1 MLNSENVQE
10 DGVYLLENGEDGLI
24 YLGNMVNP
32 ATLEQIFG
40 VSSLAA
46 LPVQASLFTISLT
59 ILKLLGLSFLVWL
72 EYNNTEYTLWK
83 LRLYNI
89 TMSVI
94 VTWQMNF
101 LQLAL
106 DQFDN
111 ELSRKVNEIVNEIR
125 RQRCSYLRL
134 RLCRRGEP
142 SG

>member
-24 YLGNMVNP
+24 YVGNMVNP

-94 VTWQMNF
+94 VT
-101 LQLAL
+101 
-106 DQFDN
+106 
-111 ELSRKVNEIVNEIR
+111 
-125 RQRCSYLRL
+125 
-134 RLCRRGEP
+134 
-142 SG
+142 